1 MISPR
6 RTAAAAL
13 LAWLLAGCAVP
24 APVYYYC
31 IEIRLNLK
39 DGQRIEGL
47 ECIPRE
53 QRLPWRTAPTRP
65 DVFSE
70 IR

>member
-1 MISPR
+1 MR
-6 RTAAAAL
+6 RAAAIAL
-13 LAWLLAGCAVP
+13 LACMLAGCALP
-24 APVYYYC
+24 APVYYYYC

-39 DGQRIEGL
+39 DGQRIDGL

-53 QRLPWRTAPTRP
+53 QRLPWKTAPTRP

-70 IR
+70 VR

>member
-1 MISPR
+1 MINLR
-6 RTAAAAL
+6 RAFAAAL
-13 LAWLLAGCAVP
+13 LACVLSGCALP
-24 APVYYYC
+24 APAYYYC

-39 DGQRIEGL
+39 DGQRIDGL

-53 QRLPWRTAPTRP
+53 QRLPWKTAPTRP